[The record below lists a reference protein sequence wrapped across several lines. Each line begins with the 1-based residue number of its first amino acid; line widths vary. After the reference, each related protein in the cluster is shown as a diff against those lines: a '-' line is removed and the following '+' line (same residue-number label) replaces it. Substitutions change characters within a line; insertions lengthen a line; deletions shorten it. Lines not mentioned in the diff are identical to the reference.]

1 MLVALTDGSRTGK
14 EIAEAIG
21 AEYNGHTTDTLAELE
36 AAGFVAK
43 DNGFNPM
50 TGKMSNL
57 CRYRLADNYTRFYL
71 KYLEKTRPLI
81 AKDSYRFVSL
91 DSLPGWETIMG
102 LQFEALIM
110 NNLQLLMHHARIDR
124 ALLES
129 SAPFLQRGD
138 EEEEGFQI
146 DLLMKASRALYVVE
160 IKRRERIGEGI
171 IKEVQNKIRKM
182 RVKRG
187 HSVFPILVYAGE
199 LSKRVPAEGYFSSV
213 ISVEEMMRI

>member
-1 MLVALTDGSRTGK
+1 MSG
-14 EIAEAIG
+14 I
-21 AEYNGHTTDTLAELE
+21 
-36 AAGFVAK
+36 
-43 DNGFNPM
+43 
-50 TGKMSNL
+50 SNL
-57 CRYRLADNYTRFYL
+57 RDCYL

-91 DSLPGWETIMG
+91 ESLPGWETIMG
-102 LQFEALIM
+102 LQFESLIM
-110 NNLQLLMHHARIDR
+110 NNMQLLMHHARIDR

-129 SAPFLQRGD
+129 SAPFVQRGD
-138 EEEEGFQI
+138 DEEEGFQI

-213 ISVEEMMRI
+213 ISVEEMMGICTH